1 MAAEVRQYYPRG
13 LQGKGRETKCSKV
26 GAQVSQGQLYQIKK
40 KLEVA
45 YQWQVDDMFFY
56 GYRCC
61 MKKHGITDDIPNIPL
76 DDEDKAM
83 LGDEAGQDNGSA
95 MGKGS
100 AAVDDVSLETSR
112 VFYSF
117 FGCFYFILFLV

>member
-1 MAAEVRQYYPRG
+1 M
-13 LQGKGRETKCSKV
+13 
-26 GAQVSQGQLYQIKK
+26 
-40 KLEVA
+40 A

-100 AAVDDVSLETSR
+100 TAANDVSLETSR
-112 VFYSF
+112 VFYSS
-117 FGCFYFILFLV
+117 FGCFYFIFSVRMLNFFWLCISFDDVIQI